1 MSDATGPD
9 GAGVPAPPPPPVP
22 TTPQAP
28 AGWYPESPTSQRYW
42 DGSTWTEHR
51 APLHHSGGHDLV
63 FAGRSICNPWERFGA
78 YLLDSV
84 LMFVTLFI
92 GWLIWACITAQEG
105 QTPGKKLLGQRVY
118 RLDTGQPATFGWM
131 LGMRGI
137 VAGVI
142 FQLSFWFL
150 IGFVLIFMPFWD
162 RRNQTVVDKI
172 SSTVVVID
180 R

>member
-1 MSDATGPD
+1 MTDPTR
-9 GAGVPAPPPPPVP
+9 PPSPPVP

-28 AGWYPESPTSQRYW
+28 AGWYPDSPTSQRYW
-42 DGSTWTEHR
+42 DGSAWTEHR
-51 APLHHSGGHDLV
+51 APLHPGGDDLV
-63 FAGRSICNPWERFGA
+63 FAGKPICNPWERFGA

-84 LMFVTLFI
+84 LMVVTLFV
-92 GWLIWACITAQEG
+92 GWLVWACILAQQG

-131 LGMRGI
+131 VGMRGI

-142 FQLSFWFL
+142 FQLSFLIL

-172 SSTVVVID
+172 SSTVVVTHP
-180 R
+180 